1 MIYHQPMN
9 RQSAT
14 INGFNCSFALE
25 GKTGRPVVVLSH
37 PLATAM
43 EIWGY
48 QLPVLQHRFRVLL
61 YDIRGHGQSAAPG
74 DNYTLETLA
83 DDVAGLLDYLN
94 IRQAAFVGLSIGGMI
109 GQIFALH
116 YPEKVSALVL
126 CSTGSQMQ
134 DQGKA
139 SAEQWIQSAL
149 AEGMKKQV
157 ESRIQRWLT
166 PSFVAAAP
174 SLVGW
179 ISDLIRSTSV
189 NGFVGCCRAIQ
200 RLNVTERLNQIRT
213 GTLLIPGELD
223 QGFPPSSFR
232 LIQQQ
237 IAGSELK
244 VLPGAA
250 HLGNVEHAHA
260 FNEILVEFLERTLLP
275 AQNG

>member
-1 MIYHQPMN
+1 MN
-9 RQSAT
+9 RQSTT

-25 GKTGRPVVVLSH
+25 GETGRPVVVLSH

-48 QLPVLQHRFRVLL
+48 QLPMLQSRFRVLL

-74 DNYTLETLA
+74 DDYTLEALA

-109 GQIFALH
+109 GQVFALH

-149 AEGMKKQV
+149 AEGMRNQV

-166 PSFVAAAP
+166 PGFIAAAP
-174 SLVGW
+174 PWL
-179 ISDLIRSTSV
+179 
-189 NGFVGCCRAIQ
+189 
-200 RLNVTERLNQIRT
+200 
-213 GTLLIPGELD
+213 
-223 QGFPPSSFR
+223 
-232 LIQQQ
+232 
-237 IAGSELK
+237 AGY
-244 VLPGAA
+244 
-250 HLGNVEHAHA
+250 
-260 FNEILVEFLERTLLP
+260 RTLSGRHRLTDLLVV
-275 AQNG
+275 AGQFND